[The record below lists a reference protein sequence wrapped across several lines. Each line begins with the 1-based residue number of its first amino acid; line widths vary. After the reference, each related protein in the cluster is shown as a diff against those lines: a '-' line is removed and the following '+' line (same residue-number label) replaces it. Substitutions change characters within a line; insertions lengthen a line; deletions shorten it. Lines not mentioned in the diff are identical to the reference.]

1 MTPRNR
7 KLDDR
12 CLLFFLKRPEKGKV
26 KSRLARVIGDDSA
39 VNLYK
44 NLVTQMLL
52 TLKRGTFPF
61 YICFYPRNSEKP
73 IKDWLGREHRYIPQN
88 GKDLGERMKKG
99 FMEAFANGF
108 KRVLLIG
115 SDIPDLPLE
124 FLEEAFASLEEE
136 DAVIGPAYDGGYYL
150 IGFKDKTFSAQVFE
164 GMAWGTNTVFQ
175 DTMKVLK
182 ESRKRVHTLE
192 PLRDIDTIEDLRHL
206 GIGTSLKK

>member
-1 MTPRNR
+1 MTPRNT

-12 CLLFFLKRPEKGKV
+12 CLLFFLKSPEKGKV
-26 KSRLARVIGDDSA
+26 KSRLARVIGDDST

-44 NLVTQMLL
+44 NLVTQMLS

-61 YICFYPRNSEKP
+61 YICFYPRNAEKP

-88 GKDLGERMKKG
+88 GEDLGERMKNG
-99 FMEAFANGF
+99 FIGAFADGF

-136 DAVIGPAYDGGYYL
+136 EAVIGPAYDGGYYL